1 MRDHI
6 AIFSHHMY
14 EYKKGLRR
22 LVLYTGT
29 VAHVDQ
35 MTRRLEQNDIAF
47 HFAEVTSAKVN
58 CFFGDPDCI
67 EVIRSFGNKPLHEL
81 SDHEDLILG
90 ALLGYDLKQQCQRL
104 LSRQTIELKKV
115 A

>member
-14 EYKKGLRR
+14 EYRKGLRR
-22 LVLYTGT
+22 LVLYTGS
-29 VAHVDQ
+29 ADHVDH
-35 MTRRLEQNDIAF
+35 MTHRLEQNEIAY
-47 HFAEVTSAKVN
+47 HFAEVTATKVN

-67 EVIRSFGNKPLHEL
+67 DVIRSFGNRPLQEL
-81 SDHEDLILG
+81 SDQEDFILG
-90 ALLGYDLKQQCQRL
+90 ALLGYDLKLQCQRYL
-104 LSRQTIELKKV
+104 NRKLMETKV